1 MKKYNFHNSNLPL
14 LMLYSTNYGIR
25 MPFIKRFG
33 NTDTVNMNEFSEW
46 IEEWVETPSEKEGI
60 ARFKK
65 DIKDVAQVS
74 ALTQRLEQYKRHLTN
89 KDTNPYHRDRE

>member
-1 MKKYNFHNSNLPL
+1 MKKYNFYDSNLPL

-25 MPFIKRFG
+25 MPFIQRFG

-46 IEEWVETPSEKEGI
+46 IEEWVNTPSEKESI
-60 ARFKK
+60 AKFKQ

-74 ALTQRLEQYKRHLTN
+74 ALTQRTEQYKLYLQGR
-89 KDTNPYHRDRE
+89 DTNPYS